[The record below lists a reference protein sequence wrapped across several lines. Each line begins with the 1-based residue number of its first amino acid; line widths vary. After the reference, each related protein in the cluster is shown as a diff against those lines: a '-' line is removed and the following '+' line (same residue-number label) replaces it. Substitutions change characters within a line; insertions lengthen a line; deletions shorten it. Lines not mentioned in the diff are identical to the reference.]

1 MTYASG
7 GLIQA
12 SDFNT
17 FNGGTVANV
26 SGQINTVWSTGTG
39 NAGYGQTAISN
50 VSIGDTI
57 SAGTDPGLGP
67 VFNTQWRSL
76 VSNLNRIRQHQT
88 GSDSGITAPSYGGTI
103 TFFSTLST
111 QLTNAY
117 NDRLTAA
124 TTGSTTTG
132 TNDTWNSSVG
142 ATTALSTFRDCN
154 IIFSSTDGARY
165 FFNAGGRIAITYSAV
180 SNAANARSNNM
191 RDMINQIS
199 GFGQYRGYSNSGI
212 LGSGGFIT
220 VNNTNAGYYNAT
232 TTAVTF
238 IENYDNAA
246 PYDTSYVQV
255 QRFYA
260 GATTNGALGNQLVF
274 RLFLYTPAD
283 NTYGGSVDITV
294 TTRCDI
300 TYPSTTYLSNSW
312 GTPTISYDSV

>member
-12 SDFNT
+12 SDLNGFVNSINT
-17 FNGGTVANV
+17 F
-26 SGQINTVWSTGTG
+26 WSTGTG
-39 NAGYGQTAISN
+39 DAGYGQT
-50 VSIGDTI
+50 SIGTV
-57 SAGTDPGLGP
+57 SANDVVNASNWATL
-67 VFNTQWRSL
+67 FNNLNAARKHQLAGSY
-76 VSNLNRIRQHQT
+76 SNLT
-88 GSDSGITAPSYGGTI
+88 VPASGGTI
-103 TFFSTLST
+103 TYDSSLST

-117 NDRLTAA
+117 NNRLTAA

-142 ATTALSTFRDCN
+142 ATAALSTFRDCN
-154 IIFSSTDGARY
+154 IIFPSTDGARW

-191 RDMINQIS
+191 RDMINQII
-199 GFGQYRGYSNSGI
+199 GFGEYRGYSNSGI
-212 LGSGGFIT
+212 LGGGGYIT